1 MPTLRRNI
9 LIFHQAAL
17 GDFVIT
23 WPLALALS
31 RIFPQSRVIY
41 VTASSK
47 GKLAEKVLGVESLD
61 AERGWHHLY
70 SNGADLS
77 DANRK
82 AIANAHLIVSFGR
95 ADEIWRSNVLAI

>member
-1 MPTLRRNI
+1 MLRNI

-17 GDFVIT
+17 GDFIVT

-31 RIFPQSRVIY
+31 RMSPQSRVIY
-41 VTASSK
+41 VTANSK

-70 SNGADLS
+70 SNGAGLS

-82 AIANAHLIVSFGR
+82 AITDSHLIISVGR
-95 ADEIWRSNVLAI
+95 ADEIWRDNVLTIAG